1 MYAWHHS
8 SEVSCLVVAFRARTV
23 PFLYFVEDEEWMP
36 GDEFEVSARAGKFA
50 LQEILYSILAAS
62 GRFATALGLRVHHAV
77 DFAYFNK
84 DTAPT
89 ISLFSSI
96 DSDSQISR
104 PTPVV

>member
-1 MYAWHHS
+1 
-8 SEVSCLVVAFRARTV
+8 V

-36 GDEFEVSARAGKFA
+36 GDEFEVSARAGKLPYRKCCTQFWRRA
-50 LQEILYSILAAS
+50 GVSLLRS
-62 GRFATALGLRVHHAV
+62 GLRVHHAI